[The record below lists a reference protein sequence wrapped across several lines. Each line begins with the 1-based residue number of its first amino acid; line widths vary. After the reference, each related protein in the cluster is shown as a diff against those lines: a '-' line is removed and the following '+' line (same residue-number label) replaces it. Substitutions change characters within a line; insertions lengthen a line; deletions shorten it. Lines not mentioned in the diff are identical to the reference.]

1 MGEIQKYKDLI
12 RQRVADGDLEEL
24 AADLLKAAVANNG
37 NWAGLWDGVP
47 ALLRELPPE
56 ARSGS
61 PTAS

>member
-37 NWAGLWDGVP
+37 NWAACGTACWPGCSNCRRTP
-47 ALLRELPPE
+47 GH
-56 ARSGS
+56 GS